1 MSRTWP
7 LLLDTSRLTENLKSI
22 SGLPVH
28 RMFRRLFR
36 SKKVSD
42 ARPNSWLDCDE
53 RECPVQ
59 RLVCREGGSA
69 DVPNELAHGESLVGR
84 GHRCSAARVDDYE
97 GVSWM
102 GRLEWPEW
110 PVQEQSFENREEDL
124 SVASC
129 VESLWS
135 RRCFRGGAQ
144 SLPAEAGCAGRA
156 GLQDWWSLRKDDCV
170 RDAVMAKL
178 GLQVTCLGSVSPMSK
193 SYPGQ
198 KAVFSAY
205 RGLSLYKSGGDATMA
220 AAAAAATRRSPTSSG
235 ELYDEN
241 DVETKPGA
249 GDHGHSPEKDGN
261 YRDRNGGVKNEH
273 NDKRLFHQ
281 RMHEPHPAGVGCTTL
296 ETFHAK
302 ALRAVSVCSNC
313 SHLEGLLEEHEAKAA
328 EEGMLSE
335 SGDDGAVPGC
345 LGNTSGS
352 LDTSTLSGDIKLDHI
367 EDIGSRLHS
376 TPSRPNGGCGVED
389 YRRLQLGLGDFDH
402 LGGTATC
409 SCARGDTSLH
419 VKVTGSGDCEQGSGG
434 SSRLPAT
441 SSPIPTE
448 ADEDGACLG
457 SFGEDGVIENK
468 GNVMSDEL
476 CNAEFGEAKT
486 LEDESFSSDMTVRRL
501 SYGDPIDEVES
512 EFASQQGSESAGE
525 FLDAGFD
532 IDCSGEAAVEADFF
546 SYVNLNPN
554 FVSTPVRI
562 QNQLAACEQ
571 QSSEWRDFDVFREQQ
586 SDEFFGVFEARPL
599 RKGEECKSGLM
610 PCEVIQSLSSGLP
623 SSRITTLT
631 SGRTSAS
638 GPFKLTAALD
648 NKEQRQ
654 LCPSPTNSIDGQVS
668 VSSYGSFL
676 TVDSYDDEADF
687 QNAKFIGFSTNSES
701 AHDLS
706 SPIALSPAIVQSPL
720 RPESQSFQSYEE
732 TVGSSPDGCAT
743 SDELPPDMNLIEPT
757 CSLVAYGPLRPES
770 QSFQSYEDAASSSCQ
785 IELDVEGACDIVGS
799 GERPPSADYE
809 LVVQEA
815 GGSSSTTTL
824 SFHVLDEEADG
835 STSSSSST
843 TSSSS
848 STSSYNSSSSNNSS
862 RRSSSVSCSS
872 ESPAESG
879 EEKIPAAK
887 SSRTPSQSSSPV
899 LPNTENDAFS
909 NGGASP
915 PFPLQDY
922 RSCRDFL
929 RRLTDANPE
938 LSYSLSKSFA
948 SEECGVSEAASIEDV
963 CSQIF
968 SSYNESFTNFE
979 ALESLPAL
987 PRSSAAEMLTCPELR
1002 PLRLEGST
1010 KDVFEPALSRDQ
1022 SKRLKRS
1029 AAPAAAASDTTATT
1043 SKISEKWSH
1052 MPSASSVSMPDL
1064 KHSQK
1069 GTWPPGLQEQ
1079 SGDAAVS
1086 DANLDSVR
1094 AHAATARKVVGFAL

>member
-1 MSRTWP
+1 
-7 LLLDTSRLTENLKSI
+7 
-22 SGLPVH
+22 
-28 RMFRRLFR
+28 MFRRLFR
-36 SKKVSD
+36 SKKVSE

-59 RLVCREGGSA
+59 RLVCRDGGSP

-144 SLPAEAGCAGRA
+144 SLPAEAGLAGRA

-220 AAAAAATRRSPTSSG
+220 AAAAAAATRRSPTSGG

-249 GDHGHSPEKDGN
+249 GDHGHSPDKDGN
-261 YRDRNGGVKNEH
+261 YRDRNGGVKDEH
-273 NDKRLFHQ
+273 NDKKLFHQ
-281 RMHEPHPAGVGCTTL
+281 RMHEPHPAGVRCASL

-302 ALRAVSVCSNC
+302 AFRAVSVCSNC

-486 LEDESFSSDMTVRRL
+486 VEDESFSSDMTVRRL

-546 SYVNLNPN
+546 SYVNLSPN
-554 FVSTPVRI
+554 FVSTSVRI
-562 QNQLAACEQ
+562 QNQRAACEQ

-610 PCEVIQSLSSGLP
+610 PCEVIQSLSSELP
-623 SSRITTLT
+623 SSPITTLT
-631 SGRTSAS
+631 SGSTSAS

-706 SPIALSPAIVQSPL
+706 SPIAPSPVIVQSPL

-743 SDELPPDMNLIEPT
+743 SDELPPDMNLVEPT
-757 CSLVAYGPLRPES
+757 CSLVAYGQLCPES

-785 IELDVEGACDIVGS
+785 IELDAEGACDIIG
-799 GERPPSADYE
+799 P
-809 LVVQEA
+809 
-815 GGSSSTTTL
+815 
-824 SFHVLDEEADG
+824 
-835 STSSSSST
+835 
-843 TSSSS
+843 
-848 STSSYNSSSSNNSS
+848 
-862 RRSSSVSCSS
+862 
-872 ESPAESG
+872 
-879 EEKIPAAK
+879 
-887 SSRTPSQSSSPV
+887 
-899 LPNTENDAFS
+899 ENDAFS

-979 ALESLPAL
+979 ALESFPAL
-987 PRSSAAEMLTCPELR
+987 PRSSTAEMLTCPELR

-1043 SKISEKWSH
+1043 SKISGKWSH

-1064 KHSQK
+1064 NHSQK
-1069 GTWPPGLQEQ
+1069 STWPPGLQEQ

-1086 DANLDSVR
+1086 DANLDSVG